1 MSDWACPLDWRGPS
15 PAVWCPSCAFPHPC
29 ACWLHLMLVVIHKF
43 WDKQNINIL
52 VRVSSEVH
60 CTCTIP
66 NKLKQLSLKNKIC
79 DLTYFLDICCSSVL
93 LSLSSDSCLARTS
106 TKTSRSSDNLW
117 KEHQR
122 WLYNCNRHISLN
134 AHIVHLNK
142 DLSVVLSLIFF
153 FFFFTWF
160 CFLSINFHLNYIYLV
175 STWPLSCVVCCS
187 VWDWIV
193 DVFRSVS
200 N

>member
-1 MSDWACPLDWRGPS
+1 MYMYYS
-15 PAVWCPSCAFPHPC
+15 
-29 ACWLHLMLVVIHKF
+29 
-43 WDKQNINIL
+43 
-52 VRVSSEVH
+52 
-60 CTCTIP
+60 
-66 NKLKQLSLKNKIC
+66 KLKQLSLKNKIC

-153 FFFFTWF
+153 FFFLPDSVFIF
-160 CFLSINFHLNYIYLV
+160 FHLNYIYLV